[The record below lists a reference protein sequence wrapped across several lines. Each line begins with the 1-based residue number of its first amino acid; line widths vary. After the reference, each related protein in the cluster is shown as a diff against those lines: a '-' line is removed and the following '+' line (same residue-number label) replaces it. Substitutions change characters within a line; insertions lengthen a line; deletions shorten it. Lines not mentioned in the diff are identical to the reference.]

1 MFIFKAE
8 YYMFYQKARAY
19 IKKQKKICH
28 LLFPPCDLDG
38 LAEGSIRPTS
48 AVKGTEHSHEFN

>member
-1 MFIFKAE
+1 
-8 YYMFYQKARAY
+8 MFYQKARAY
-19 IKKQKKICH
+19 IKKQTQICH